1 VTEKAI
7 NPASQSGA
15 VSKILIELYA
25 QPGVSGVCLQ
35 KGRSIIKHDLPFS
48 DDRISNFAARVDHLV
63 GGYEVVGRNIWQI
76 CAGFEKYWLL
86 ILSHG
91 ELRLSLLLKPDSDT
105 SLVSSRAAHLLMQL
119 DIPDKAEAT
128 PAAPAV
134 PPPVASTNGNHPPV
148 SKEKFVKLLS
158 GLLGRVTGSAQASR
172 LISREM
178 AKYQDKTGFSVN
190 EAREIGLTVL
200 EFIPNRGKRTT
211 LTSEFLNALN
221 Q

>member
-1 VTEKAI
+1 MTEKAI
-7 NPASQSGA
+7 HPASQTA
-15 VSKILIELYA
+15 TVSKILIELYA

-35 KGRSIIKHDLPFS
+35 KGRTIIKHDLPFS
-48 DDRISNFAARVDHLV
+48 DDRIANFATRVDHLV

-105 SLVSSRAAHLLMQL
+105 SMVSSRAAHLLMQL
-119 DIPDKAEAT
+119 DVPDKAE
-128 PAAPAV
+128 V
-134 PPPVASTNGNHPPV
+134 PPVPIPVASTNGNHPPV
-148 SKEKFVKLLS
+148 SKDHFVKLLS

-172 LISREM
+172 LISRELS
-178 AKYQDKTGFSVN
+178 KYQDKPGFSVP
-190 EAREIGLTVL
+190 EAREIGIAVL
-200 EFIPNRGKRTT
+200 ESIPNRGKRST

>member
-1 VTEKAI
+1 MTEKVI

-35 KGRSIIKHDLPFS
+35 KGRTIIKHDLPFS
-48 DDRISNFAARVDHLV
+48 DDRIGNFAARVDHLV

-105 SLVSSRAAHLLMQL
+105 SLVSSRAAHLLMEL
-119 DIPDKAEAT
+119 DIPQKT
-128 PAAPAV
+128 APPPV

-148 SKEKFVKLLS
+148 SKDYFVKLLS
-158 GLLGRVTGSAQASR
+158 GLLSRVTGSAQASR
-172 LISREM
+172 LIARELS
-178 AKYQDKTGFSVN
+178 KYQDRPGFSVP
-190 EAREIGLTVL
+190 EAQQIGLAVL
-200 EFIPNRGKRTT
+200 ETIPNRGKRTA

>member
-1 VTEKAI
+1 MTDKEIK
-7 NPASQSGA
+7 PASQSGA

-48 DDRISNFAARVDHLV
+48 DDRIGNFAARVDHLV

-119 DIPDKAEAT
+119 DIPEEA
-128 PAAPAV
+128 A
-134 PPPVASTNGNHPPV
+134 PPPVQSPMPSTNGNHPPV
-148 SKEKFVKLLS
+148 SKEYFVRLLS

-172 LISREM
+172 LISRELS
-178 AKYQDKTGFSVN
+178 KYQDRPGFSVP
-190 EAREIGLTVL
+190 EAREIGLAVL
-200 EFIPNRGKRTT
+200 ESIPNRGKRTT

>member
-1 VTEKAI
+1 MTEKEI
-7 NPASQSGA
+7 NPANQSGA
-15 VSKILIELYA
+15 VSKLLIELYA

-35 KGRSIIKHDLPFS
+35 KGRAIIKHDLPFS
-48 DDRISNFAARVDHLV
+48 DDRIGNFAARVDHLV

-119 DIPDKAEAT
+119 DIPEEAA
-128 PAAPAV
+128 PPAV
-134 PPPVASTNGNHPPV
+134 PAPVASTNGNHPPV
-148 SKEKFVKLLS
+148 SKEYFVRLLS
-158 GLLGRVTGSAQASR
+158 GLLGRVTGSAQAAR
-172 LISREM
+172 LISRELT
-178 AKYQDKTGFSVN
+178 KYQDKPGFSVP
-190 EAREIGLTVL
+190 EAREIGLAVL
-200 EFIPNRGKRTT
+200 ESIPNRGKRTT